1 MRYMVRLS
9 EIDRRRRRRGEER
22 SIRMIE
28 SRVLYFGQV
37 RVKSHVILFRPL

>member
-9 EIDRRRRRRGEER
+9 EIDRRRRRGEER